1 MKSFNRLVKII
12 DELREK
18 CPWDAKQTFET
29 LRILTIE
36 ETYELNDAI
45 INGDDQELK
54 NELGDLL
61 MHIVFYCN
69 IAREKGIFEIENV
82 LHEVCEKLI
91 KRHPHVYKNQ
101 SLKDGDSME
110 KNWEK
115 IKLKSGSK
123 SVLQGVPNSM
133 EPLSKATRI
142 QQKVAAVGFD
152 WKQSHHVLEKVKE
165 EIVELEKEVQGKNKV
180 KMEEE
185 FGDVLFSLINY
196 ARFIAIDPDRALQM
210 ANKKFIDR
218 FQTMEK
224 LINEKKRSISD
235 LSVDELDKYWEK
247 SKKIKN
253 S

>member
-12 DELREK
+12 HELREK

-45 INGDDQELK
+45 VNGDFQELK

-61 MHIVFYCN
+61 MHIVFYCK
-69 IAREKGIFEIENV
+69 IASEKGLFELENV

-91 KRHPHVYKNQ
+91 ERHPHVYGNQ
-101 SLKDGDSME
+101 SLKDEHSVK

-142 QQKVAAVGFD
+142 QQKASAVGFD
-152 WKQSHHVLEKVKE
+152 WKQSHLVLEKVKE
-165 EIVELEKEVQGKNKV
+165 EIFELEKEVQENDQE

-196 ARFIAIDPDRALQM
+196 ARFIAIEPDRALQR
-210 ANKKFIDR
+210 ANKKFMER

-224 LINEKKRSISD
+224 LMNENNQSIFD
-235 LSVDELDKYWEK
+235 LRVDELDKYWEK
-247 SKKIKN
+247 SKNVKRE
-253 S
+253 

>member
-1 MKSFNRLVKII
+1 MKII

-29 LRILTIE
+29 LRILTVE
-36 ETYELNDAI
+36 EIYELNDAI
-45 INGDDQELK
+45 INSDYQELK

-61 MHIVFYCN
+61 MHIVFYCK
-69 IAREKGIFEIENV
+69 IASEKGIFEIENV
-82 LHEVCEKLI
+82 LHELCEKLI
-91 KRHPHVYKNQ
+91 QRHPHVYKKQ
-101 SLKDGDSME
+101 SLKDEPSVE
-110 KNWEK
+110 RNWEK
-115 IKLKSGSK
+115 IKLKSGAK

-152 WKQSHHVLEKVKE
+152 WKQSHHIIEKVKE
-165 EIVELEKEVQGKNKV
+165 EIDELEREVQTNCRENI
-180 KMEEE
+180 EEE

-210 ANKKFIDR
+210 ANKKFMDR
-218 FQTMEK
+218 FQTMER
-224 LINEKKRSISD
+224 LINEKEESIAD
-235 LSVDELDKYWEK
+235 LSVDELDNYWEQ

-253 S
+253 A